1 METVQGLCTVNAHDG
16 LRQLME
22 TMQERCVV
30 HGADE
35 KTHLCR
41 PCLGDFRQ
49 RCCVGANINE
59 SAPGVVSVQIL
70 MNLHPNPPPYLPPPK
85 CSTQS
90 IVPEGPLALTFGA
103 YYAILPTKSN
113 SKRVSHQ
120 SDSDRCVTWLV
131 VWVAPRVRFHRH
143 PLIVGL
149 VPSQFLRLL
158 VLSPSARIVALCQTV
173 NR

>member
-1 METVQGLCTVNAHDG
+1 MWFMGQMRKRIC
-16 LRQLME
+16 
-22 TMQERCVV
+22 
-30 HGADE
+30 AD
-35 KTHLCR
+35 LVWGISGR
-41 PCLGDFRQ
+41 
-49 RCCVGANINE
+49 
-59 SAPGVVSVQIL
+59 GVVSVQII

-103 YYAILPTKSN
+103 YCAILPTKSN